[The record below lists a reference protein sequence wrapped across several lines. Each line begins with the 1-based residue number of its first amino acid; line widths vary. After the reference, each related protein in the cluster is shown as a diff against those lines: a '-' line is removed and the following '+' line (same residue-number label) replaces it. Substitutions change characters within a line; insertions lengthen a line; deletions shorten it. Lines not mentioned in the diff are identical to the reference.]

1 MHINK
6 QIIYAFIAHNSNSKI
21 QSSHAAQV
29 FSGAQHSDKVLAE
42 TSDPAAES
50 HVAPVEPG
58 DSAEEMLGSTVPTR
72 NGWSLFSDKPWKPEI
87 ANLIRVDC
95 WHILMWVYDIDDD
108 I

>member
-6 QIIYAFIAHNSNSKI
+6 QIIYIHAFIAHNSNSKI

-72 NGWSLFSDKPWKPEI
+72 GGWNLFQTNPEDPK
-87 ANLIRVDC
+87 LQT
-95 WHILMWVYDIDDD
+95 
-108 I
+108 